1 MARTFQKEKKG
12 HGHSHGHKHGSHSSF
27 NMDDLKD
34 TLFRHLGPILA
45 ECKVSNVPEL
55 KSGHDGIR
63 IVEIGVGSGN
73 LNLLQFKK
81 LRS

>member
-1 MARTFQKEKKG
+1 
-12 HGHSHGHKHGSHSSF
+12 
-27 NMDDLKD
+27 MDDLKD